1 MPLQGRLICP
11 AKSGNERD
19 CECPGA
25 TVKQKCRAHNV
36 QKYQHKQNTRDR
48 HREYEK
54 KRRIQQRAEEK
65 SDLTT
70 LHARRERDTMRDKK
84 RRQSSKDLGLLARAP
99 KHEKYCARA
108 RQRAAA
114 TSQNPSLTRQAA
126 SVDEPSMA
134 APLASGASDH
144 VVATSAPPLATQS
157 TLALALPA
165 IPSPLTMPPTLA
177 LPEHVPQQQRSES
190 STRAIA
196 DTHDDAQATEADT
209 TGATCEC
216 LPRDPTKW
224 RSFNNAQSVQVWQCD
239 DCGEQWEW

>member
-1 MPLQGRLICP
+1 MQ
-11 AKSGNERD
+11 S
-19 CECPGA
+19 
-25 TVKQKCRAHNV
+25 T
-36 QKYQHKQNTRDR
+36 
-48 HREYEK
+48 
-54 KRRIQQRAEEK
+54 QRAEVPAQAKYTRSPPRVREK
-65 SDLTT
+65 AS
-70 LHARRERDTMRDKK
+70 HSAARGGEERSYDAPCSSREGHDE
-84 RRQSSKDLGLLARAP
+84 RQEAAP
-99 KHEKYCARA
+99 IE
-108 RQRAAA
+108 
-114 TSQNPSLTRQAA
+114 QNPSLTRQAA
-126 SVDEPSMA
+126 SVDESSMA

-224 RSFNNAQSVQVWQCD
+224 MSFNNAQSVQVWQCD